1 MSFVMNGSNG
11 RHVVFLVLL
20 GDVVACFGQNIA
32 VVGKVRIP
40 ADVMF
45 CDWRVGAKSD
55 MSKPV

>member
-1 MSFVMNGSNG
+1 MNGSNG